1 MKIWYKVDV
10 LKNVRDEEN
19 QYFLKIYLYKVPCV
33 KMLILGKLLGGRY
46 LFEILH
52 SSFTVK
58 ISKNA
63 KSEFF

>member
-1 MKIWYKVDV
+1 MWYKVDFS
-10 LKNVRDEEN
+10 KNVCEEED
-19 QYFLKIYLYKVPCV
+19 QYFFNIYIYKVPCV
-33 KMLILGKLLGGRY
+33 QMLIIGKLLGGRY

-63 KSEFF
+63 KSVSF